1 MFSKSMEPIL
11 KIYSYSLCGSCRKA
25 LKWLEENNIDYQVI
39 NIIEFPPSKEYL
51 MQAIDQYG
59 RRKSVFNT
67 SGISYRI
74 LGAHKVESMSD
85 KEAIE
90 ALLQD
95 SKLIKRPFLITPK
108 NKILIGF
115 KPNKWKSE
123 LLD

>member
-1 MFSKSMEPIL
+1 MKKIL

-25 LKWLEENNIDYQVI
+25 LKWLKENNVDYQHI
-39 NIIEFPPSKEYL
+39 NIMEFPPSKEYL

-67 SGISYRI
+67 SGISYRN
-74 LGAHKVESMSD
+74 LGASKIDSMSN
-85 KEAIE
+85 KQVIE
-90 ALLQD
+90 ALVKD
-95 SKLIKRPFLITPK
+95 YKLIKRPFVITPE

-115 KPNKWKSE
+115 KPKEWEGE